1 MPAAKKENVTNDLK
15 DQLIWDNF
23 REGST
28 KALEIIYEENYSS
41 MFLYAMKFTKDQ
53 DLIKD
58 TIQELFIELI
68 NSGKRLTRTDNIRFY
83 LLKALRNKL
92 FFQMGKKMK
101 LEANSRN
108 LGEFNLLDSIEAELI
123 QKEVTDSIRKKIT
136 SAVLKLSAK
145 QQEVIYLRFYHE
157 MPYDKIASLYDV
169 KTQTVRNLL
178 TRAIRQL
185 KEDLGT
191 KQVSDQMILLILQLN
206 KL

>member
-1 MPAAKKENVTNDLK
+1 MPAAKKETVTNDLK

-101 LEANSRN
+101 QEANSRN
-108 LGEFNLLDSIEAELI
+108 LAEFNLLDSIEAELI